1 MGVDVS
7 EGIAD
12 AFLIQYTSL
21 RGGLERIAEADL
33 IGESGWIEGVLSI
46 KEAGWTVDARN
57 LARHILK

>member
-33 IGESGWIEGVLSI
+33 TGELGWIEGGVSI
-46 KEAGWTVDARN
+46 KEAVWTVDAGYLKRE
-57 LARHILK
+57 ILK